1 METAATQ
8 GGGYVSQACSS
19 AEVLALL
26 YGHLM
31 RLEPGEGPMV
41 PEPFRAVPGRGG
53 KAGEGGIYNGPKAPH
68 LDRFILSPSH
78 YAQAVYAALI
88 EFGRMAPEGLA
99 AFNQD
104 GSTVEMI
111 GAEHSP
117 GIEVSGGSFGQAL
130 AQAAGIAAARKR
142 KGDSGLVWV
151 FMSDGEFQEGQT
163 WETLIAAAFHKLDNL
178 RVVVDVNNQQ
188 VDGRMEDVMNIA
200 PLADKI
206 AAFRWSTRE
215 VDGHDLAALAEAL
228 TVAEPGK
235 PLIVLARTCPYQG
248 MQPLAKRGAKLH
260 YVRLSAEDASE
271 IRQSMPISK

>member
-1 METAATQ
+1 MIPPTVPDPGSLACDMAARLRKHARGIRVRVLEIAAAQ

-19 AEVLALL
+19 AETLALL

-31 RLEPGEGPMV
+31 RLGPSEGSMIP
-41 PEPFRAVPGRGG
+41 PPFKAVPGRGG
-53 KAGEGGIYNGPKAPH
+53 KAGEGGIYNGPKAPD

-88 EFGRMAPEGLA
+88 EFGRLAPEGLA

-142 KGDSGLVWV
+142 KGDTGLVWV
-151 FMSDGEFQEGQT
+151 FLSDGEFQEGQT

-178 RVVVDVNNQQ
+178 RVVVDLNNQQ
-188 VDGRMEDVMNIA
+188 VDGRMEDVMSLYPA
-200 PLADKI
+200 LQPCF
-206 AAFRWSTRE
+206 AAWTQ
-215 VDGHDLAALAEAL
+215 
-228 TVAEPGK
+228 TNTNP
-235 PLIVLARTCPYQG
+235 
-248 MQPLAKRGAKLH
+248 
-260 YVRLSAEDASE
+260 
-271 IRQSMPISK
+271 